1 MEQDFVEKNL
11 QEEVTRIDRWVKY
24 VATRTWIKTGIFVV
38 AFLETTISPLLPEL
52 VVAAVL
58 SYRKDIS
65 WKLLSAISA
74 AGSTLGAGLL
84 YFLGKYLYRSYEAF
98 FHTLFN
104 SSSLATYT
112 QSLFAHNT
120 FVSLFLAAFT
130 PLPDRVFAFLSGVFS
145 LSLPV
150 VLVAFFL
157 GRFIR
162 VGIVAYFSFYFG
174 KEARV
179 YILKHTK
186 NATIILV
193 ALIALYVLLKVRG
206 IL

>member
-1 MEQDFVEKNL
+1 MAQDSVKTL
-11 QEEVTRIDRWVKY
+11 DKEVSRLDKWIKY
-24 VATRTWIKTGIFVV
+24 VATRTWIKTGIFIV
-38 AFLETTISPLLPEL
+38 AVLETTISPLLPEL

-58 SYRKDIS
+58 SYRKDLS
-65 WKLLSAISA
+65 WKLLSMISA
-74 AGSTLGAGLL
+74 LGSTAGAGLL
-84 YFLGKYLYRSYEAF
+84 YFLGKYLYKTYEVF
-98 FHTLFN
+98 FNNWLGGA
-104 SSSLATYT
+104 LGTYT
-112 QSLFAHNT
+112 QNLFAHNT

-157 GRFIR
+157 GRYIR
-162 VGIVAYFSFYFG
+162 VGIVAYFSYHFG
-174 KEARV
+174 DEARA

-186 NATIILV
+186 RATFLLIIVILV
-193 ALIALYVLLKVRG
+193 YVLLKVQG